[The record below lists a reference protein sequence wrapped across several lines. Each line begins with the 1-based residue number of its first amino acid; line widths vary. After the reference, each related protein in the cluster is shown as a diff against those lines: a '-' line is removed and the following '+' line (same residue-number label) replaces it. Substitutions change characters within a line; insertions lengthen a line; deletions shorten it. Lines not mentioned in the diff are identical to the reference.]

1 MQRSHALLKQSGHA
15 VADVWTDV
23 RSFEADWIVPYRTAF
38 SARLLTS
45 PTTWMS
51 LLFGFV
57 PLLGGFF
64 INNESQLLAW
74 LVMYSGA
81 AWTVYFYLVVA
92 KRGSSL
98 ILGVAAAACTILVGY
113 PLILTTRLFPPLSW
127 MYDAITPQE
136 SIGRFVGYV
145 LAVGP
150 HEEIVKSLP
159 VLILAFGLKR
169 VSKPM
174 DGLFYGALSGI
185 ALAAREAYEYISQ
198 MSNINAVLYQALL
211 RSTTLPFLHAT
222 WTGIAGYFIG
232 LAVVGRSRRAAL
244 CVLGISIAALLHGL
258 FDFASERVA
267 SVALAAFV
275 YLLFISYIDRSNE
288 MVRGLAAANVPDNAP
303 HAVDAAAG

>member
-1 MQRSHALLKQSGHA
+1 MQRSQDLLKQSGHA

-23 RSFEADWIVPYRTAF
+23 RSFDLDWILPYRTAF
-38 SARLLTS
+38 SARLITS

-57 PLLGGFF
+57 PLVGGFF
-64 INNESQLLAW
+64 IGDENQLLAW

-92 KRGSSL
+92 KRASSL
-98 ILGVAAAACTILVGY
+98 VLGLAAGVFTILIGY
-113 PLILTTRLFPPLSW
+113 PLLLMTRPIPPLSW

-136 SIGRFVGYV
+136 SVGRFIGYV

-150 HEEIVKSLP
+150 HEELVKALP
-159 VLILAFGLKR
+159 VLVLAFGLRR

-174 DGLFYGALSGI
+174 DGLFYGALSGV
-185 ALAAREAYEYISQ
+185 ALAGREAQQYIAQ
-198 MSNINAVLYQALL
+198 MNNINAVLYQALL

-232 LAVVGRSRRAAL
+232 LAVVSRTRRAGL
-244 CVLGISIAALLHGL
+244 CVLGIAIAAVLHGV

-267 SVALAAFV
+267 SVAIAAFV
-275 YLLFISYIDRSNE
+275 YLLFTSYIDRSNE
-288 MVRGLAAANVPDNAP
+288 MVRGLAGVNMPDSAP
-303 HAVDAAAG
+303 CAVEPAAG